1 LERTYQQRL
10 RQAEEERNALLA
22 TIRQRLTISLSKRRT
37 QLLRDKDQ
45 LDIAD
50 SNVMLMHPNH
60 FSIGNIPGS
69 PSHHNANHNNKRTR
83 HLRHHRA
90 FSPAPAS
97 AEFGENGKRKRK
109 FGQVEDED
117 ALAAFAGGRSPHKD
131 SRAQREYAQFEAP
144 AYSIEK
150 IFTEK
155 ELAMATDTAKL
166 ATYKYFYLPQQA
178 PPEQALNNG
187 TGQSSVNDEHLEGV
201 DGGSGENGT
210 DGRASPVP
218 AAPEMERTTSVLTRN
233 GARKDPL
240 AALADLATAAVAV
253 SSTGPSPR
261 PNPFVPAAPTYHA
274 VSRSE
279 KSGAPAPPG
288 VGAHDIEND
297 FELMRRA
304 GGDGPDDDDKDI
316 NMDATAAEVASEMRH
331 QLLDQALGRSTVLA
345 PYRLPQLETGPGA
358 MIGPGVDREP
368 RTGFAP
374 LLQIAITNEIRP
386 RGLPASGTSMAAA
399 LSGRLGI
406 GAEPMSRTTSA
417 GGASEMGDAIAPAPG
432 RRGGKGKLV

>member
-1 LERTYQQRL
+1 VAELERTYQQRL
-10 RQAEEERNALLA
+10 RQAEEERNALSA
-22 TIRQRLTISLSKRRT
+22 TIRQRLTISLSKKRT

-69 PSHHNANHNNKRTR
+69 PSHHNGNHTNKRTR

-90 FSPAPAS
+90 FSPAPVS
-97 AEFGENGKRKRK
+97 AEFGDNGKRKRK
-109 FGQVEDED
+109 IGQVEDED

-155 ELAMATDTAKL
+155 ELALATDTAKL
-166 ATYKYFYLPQQA
+166 ATYKYFYLPPA
-178 PPEQALNNG
+178 PEQSLNNG
-187 TGQSSVNDEHLEGV
+187 TMQLSVNGEHLDGN
-201 DGGSGENGT
+201 DGGSAEHAA
-210 DGRASPVP
+210 DGRASPAP

-240 AALADLATAAVAV
+240 AALADLANAAVAV
-253 SSTGPSPR
+253 SSTGSSPR

-288 VGAHDIEND
+288 VGVHDIEND
-297 FELMRRA
+297 FEMMRRA
-304 GGDGPDDDDKDI
+304 GGDRSEDGDI
-316 NMDATAAEVASEMRH
+316 NMDASAAEIASEMRR

-358 MIGPGVDREP
+358 MIGPSVDREP

-374 LLQIAITNEIRP
+374 LLQIAIANEIRP
-386 RGLPASGTSMAAA
+386 RGLPVAGNSMAAA
-399 LSGRLGI
+399 LSGRLGV

-417 GGASEMGDAIAPAPG
+417 GGVSEMGDLAAPAPG